1 MSPISFIC
9 LVSAAFV
16 LARQEAFAQNSE
28 TLLQKQIPVNWISSK
43 ELQKLSKKR
52 RALAIESAQIARGL
66 LKKSPQDWNQLKKA
80 MQDPC
85 SAGQDRNPCYQIHK
99 HAQDTRKIV
108 RLDEPSQITLPE
120 EVLPPRPAAPTQTNA
135 RPAPQGPKAKNCR
148 VNALIEGIQ
157 CHSAA
162 FNKPIISYEEAFDLF
177 CQKKILNPDWLADLN
192 SKLNDYEKCLEQNQK
207 NSKGYEKA
215 WAADSYERVTKV
227 LVPNLRACAQELS
240 EKRDFSTQTTP
251 RGHIIIKAGTVDI
264 VAKQNYT
271 VSQKSYLGASLD
283 GRGYSLCDFE
293 IRNEESGARTPKP
306 TSSGTAH

>member
-1 MSPISFIC
+1 MNQLHFIR
-9 LVSAAFV
+9 LLTVV
-16 LARQEAFAQNSE
+16 VILIQQVTFAQSNESP
-28 TLLQKQIPVNWISSK
+28 LQSQVKVNWISSD
-43 ELQKLSKKR
+43 ELNKLSKKR
-52 RALAIESAQIARGL
+52 RALAIESAQIAKGL
-66 LKKSPQDWNQLKKA
+66 LKKSPRDWNQLEKA

-85 SAGQDRNPCYQIHK
+85 FAGQDRNPCYQIHR

-108 RLDEPSQITLPE
+108 RLDDPSKVTLPE
-120 EVLPPRPAAPTQTNA
+120 EVLPPRLIKPTQTNA
-135 RPAPQGPKAKNCR
+135 RLAPQGPKAKSCR
-148 VNALIEGIQ
+148 VNVLIEGIQ

-177 CQKKILNPDWLADLN
+177 CQKKNQNPDWLVDLK

-227 LVPNLRACAQELS
+227 LVPNLQACARELS
-240 EKRDFSTQTTP
+240 ENRDFSTQATP

-283 GRGYSLCDFE
+283 SRGYSLCDFE
-293 IRNEESGARTPKP
+293 IRNEESGTWTPKP
-306 TSSGTAH
+306 TSSGTVR